1 MTRLRFKD
9 LSPKLQAQV
18 KAVDPSGAVRRSARA
33 GKVRT
38 VAPEGKAVWRCIPCG
53 VEFTAYATVQTHI
66 DTAHGGGRI
75 AFVLPTDQ
83 EGHHD

>member
-1 MTRLRFKD
+1 MPGRVPINDLKPELRR
-9 LSPKLQAQV
+9 KLF
-18 KAVDPSGAVRRSARA
+18 PLGAPTRSARA

-53 VEFTAYATVQTHI
+53 VDFHAYATVQKHI

-75 AFVLPTDQ
+75 EFVLDNK
-83 EGHHD
+83 ENS